1 MPRLGVYSDFM
12 TEPKETRR
20 SYHHGNLRASLI
32 EEALRVIEAEGPG
45 ALNLRDLARRL
56 GVSHAAPAYHFADK
70 TALLTAIAAEG
81 YERLSDGLE
90 RAADAG
96 FLETGLAY
104 ARFAVENPSYVRVM
118 FEPSLYRQD
127 EEAVAAARRRSAGLL
142 FQSAGG
148 PADADARRV
157 GLAGWC
163 LMHGF
168 AMLWLQGN
176 LREAGDDP
184 ETAARRLASVAFG
197 GAPRSAGD
205 G

>member
-1 MPRLGVYSDFM
+1 M
-12 TEPKETRR
+12 TESEGSKR
-20 SYHHGNLRASLI
+20 SYHHGNLRVALM

-81 YERLSDGLE
+81 YQRLSDRLE
-90 RAADAG
+90 EAANQG

-104 ARFAVENPSYVRVM
+104 SGFAIAHPGYVRVM
-118 FEPSLYRQD
+118 FEPSLYRED
-127 EEAVAAARRRSAGLL
+127 DPAVREARRRSAEWL
-142 FQSAGG
+142 FKSAGG
-148 PADADARRV
+148 LVDEDARRI

-176 LREAGDDP
+176 LREAGEGP
-184 ETAARRLASVAFG
+184 EAAARNIASVAFG
-197 GAPRSAGD
+197 GRRVG
-205 G
+205 